1 MKNKVVVV
9 TGGVGFIGSNL
20 VEELT
25 KDNEVIV
32 IDDLSTGKR
41 ENIDESKVEFVQ
53 GSITDL
59 ELLKKVFEDVDYVF
73 HQAAIPSVQRSVEN
87 PLATNEVNVKG
98 TLNVLIA
105 AKVNGVKKVIYASS
119 SSVYGDTPE
128 LPKRENMSPN
138 PLSPYAVSKLTG
150 EYYCN
155 AFSEV
160 YDLKTVCLRYFNVLG
175 PKQNP
180 SSEYAAVIPKFIT
193 RVMRKQPPI
202 IYGDGNQTRD
212 FTFVKDV
219 VRANILA
226 MERDA
231 KGIFNVAYG
240 KRTSI
245 NELAS
250 KIMETVS
257 LEMEPVHDKP
267 RPGDIRHSLADIS
280 LAKDKLGYKPKYSLE
295 EGLEETIKWF
305 QKNFFVSKNL

>member
-105 AKVNGVKKVIYASS
+105 AKTNGVKKVIYASS

-128 LPKRENMSPN
+128 LPKRENMNPN

-160 YDLKTVCLRYFNVLG
+160 YDLKTVCLRYFNVFG

-250 KIMETVS
+250 KIMGAIS